1 MFKVCVQAS
10 SFEELK
16 AQLEPMFK
24 MMDKFSAPA
33 VPTAEDLGYSEDGD
47 ESSEPIS
54 SSPSPVVTAPV
65 TLSTPS
71 VPPVVAMPPVAAS
84 PVDNGSDSDDD
95 GSDTSNSQGPDRDS
109 RGIPWD
115 NRIHAAN
122 RALKKDGTWKY
133 RRGVDETVIAE
144 VEKGLTAPAT
154 PVAVPTF
161 PNAAPVP
168 AIPTLPPA
176 FPVAQPVASEPTPS
190 LAPTATAPAQAPVAP
205 VETAVAPVPVR
216 PAHTPQS
223 FQANLPMVINT
234 LIAQKKVD
242 RPWLVNIAQHFGVQE
257 WWDIAKY
264 DDKSRQLFD
273 ACVQWGFITNVG

>member
-1 MFKVCVQAS
+1 MFKICVQAS

-33 VPTAEDLGYSEDGD
+33 VPTAEDLGYGEDSD
-47 ESSEPIS
+47 EPSEPIS
-54 SSPSPVVTAPV
+54 SPPFIKESPVVTAPV
-65 TLSTPS
+65 TLSTPP
-71 VPPVVAMPPVAAS
+71 VPVLPPVVAS
-84 PVDNGSDSDDD
+84 PVDDGDGDDSEGSVPA
-95 GSDTSNSQGPDRDS
+95 NSTGPDRDA

-122 RALKKDGTWKY
+122 RGLKKDGTWKY
-133 RRGVDETVIAE
+133 RRGVPETVIAE

-161 PNAAPVP
+161 PNATPVP
-168 AIPTLPPA
+168 AIPTLPPV
-176 FPVAQPVASEPTPS
+176 FPVAQPVASEPTPV
-190 LAPTATAPAQAPVAP
+190 APVVAAQPVQAAPIPEIATAPA
-205 VETAVAPVPVR
+205 VR

-264 DDKSRQLFD
+264 DDKCRQLFD

>member
-1 MFKVCVQAS
+1 MFKICVQAS

-24 MMDKFSAPA
+24 MMDKFSAPV
-33 VPTAEDLGYSEDGD
+33 VPTAEDLGYSEDTD
-47 ESSEPIS
+47 VEESPAPATLP
-54 SSPSPVVTAPV
+54 PSFAA
-65 TLSTPS
+65 

-84 PVDNGSDSDDD
+84 PVDNGDDSDDG
-95 GSDTSNSQGPDRDS
+95 GSATSNSQGPDRDS

-122 RALKKDGTWKY
+122 RGLKKDGTWKY

-154 PVAVPTF
+154 PVVVPTF

>member
-1 MFKVCVQAS
+1 MFKICVQAS

-33 VPTAEDLGYSEDGD
+33 VPSAEDLGYSEDTD
-47 ESSEPIS
+47 TEESPAPATLP
-54 SSPSPVVTAPV
+54 PSFAVVPPLPVV
-65 TLSTPS
+65 
-71 VPPVVAMPPVAAS
+71 MPPVAAS
-84 PVDNGSDSDDD
+84 PVDNGDGDDSE
-95 GSDTSNSQGPDRDS
+95 GSVPANSTGPDRDA

-122 RALKKDGTWKY
+122 RGLKKDGTWKY
-133 RRGVDETVIAE
+133 RRGVPETVIAE

-168 AIPTLPPA
+168 AIPTLPPV
-176 FPVAQPVASEPTPS
+176 FPVAQPVASEPTP
-190 LAPTATAPAQAPVAP
+190 VAP
-205 VETAVAPVPVR
+205 VVAAQPVQAAPVPEIAIAPAVR

-264 DDKSRQLFD
+264 DDKCRQLFD